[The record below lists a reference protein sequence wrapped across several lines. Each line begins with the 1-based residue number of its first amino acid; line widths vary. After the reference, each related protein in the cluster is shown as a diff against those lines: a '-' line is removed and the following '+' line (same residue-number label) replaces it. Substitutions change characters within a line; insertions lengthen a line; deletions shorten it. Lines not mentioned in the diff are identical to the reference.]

1 MQISNEFDTEL
12 RKQIGRVVPC
22 VHISNS
28 LIADR
33 VLIAFKNYL
42 NNCLENGINSVELV
56 LEDMKIKD
64 GQPRE

>member
-1 MQISNEFDTEL
+1 MPISNEFNTEL
-12 RKQIGRVVPC
+12 LKQIGRVIPC

-33 VLIAFKNYL
+33 VLLGFRKYL
-42 NNCLENGINSVELV
+42 NDCLENGFTSIDQV

-64 GQPRE
+64 DQPRQ